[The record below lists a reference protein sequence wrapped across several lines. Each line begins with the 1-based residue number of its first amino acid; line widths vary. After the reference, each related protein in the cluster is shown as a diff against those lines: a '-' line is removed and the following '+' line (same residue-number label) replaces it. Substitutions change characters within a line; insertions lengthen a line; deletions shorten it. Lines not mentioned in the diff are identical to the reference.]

1 MTSLVQPAIVT
12 AAAAARLRDADEAL
26 SRKLDAT
33 TVQVAI
39 GGRGNTVARST
50 FAAAERRVLG
60 LVRAAAEHDR
70 RTGPGAAAG
79 RQCVVPRAEQVR
91 RARQRGVRAARLRR
105 HVRRGTGLA
114 GGDVAPRHA
123 GPVHVARAG
132 ADVDVRQRRGR
143 PRHRRRRRSRGGGAP
158 RRGVHDGARERPRLP
173 HRRRPRAALGVR
185 PSHVETVDAHPTSR
199 LQRRQ
204 RRRRT
209 APADRRDRPGRLV
222 HELVAERRAGRSA
235 ARQLPCRAR
244 RHLPPRGSPRPGARG
259 GRRSRRRSPI
269 AARRSRRTG

>member
-60 LVRAAAEHDR
+60 LVRAAADMIG
-70 RTGPGAAAG
+70 GPDPAPLPAG
-79 RQCVVPRAEQVR
+79 SALFPGPSKYAVLGSVGFELPAYVDMFAE
-91 RARQRGVRAARLRR
+91 APGWRAAML
-105 HVRRGTGLA
+105 RRGTPDPFMSLVQVPTSTFVNAVG
-114 GGDVAPRHA
+114 
-123 GPVHVARAG
+123 ARAI
-132 ADVDVRQRRGR
+132 ADAAG
-143 PRHRRRRRSRGGGAP
+143 SRGGGAP

-185 PSHVETVDAHPTSR
+185 PSHVETSGRAPSQPPT
-199 LQRRQ
+199 
-204 RRRRT
+204 T
-209 APADRRDRPGRLV
+209 PPTTPP
-222 HELVAERRAGRSA
+222 HCAG
-235 ARQLPCRAR
+235 
-244 RHLPPRGSPRPGARG
+244 
-259 GRRSRRRSPI
+259 
-269 AARRSRRTG
+269 